1 MSAFQFA
8 TTGTPQRRRNPPEE
22 RRPRAQREEAPPSQA
37 PPSRAGLPD
46 GAVQYIAQSILQ
58 EGVPAEE
65 VLAEA
70 PAPAVGGWAVGEEAL
85 EKAREEAEA
94 LKRAAALQLS
104 A

>member
-8 TTGTPQRRRNPPEE
+8 TTGTPQRRRDPPEE
-22 RRPRAQREEAPPSQA
+22 RRPRTQREEAPPG
-37 PPSRAGLPD
+37 RAGLPD